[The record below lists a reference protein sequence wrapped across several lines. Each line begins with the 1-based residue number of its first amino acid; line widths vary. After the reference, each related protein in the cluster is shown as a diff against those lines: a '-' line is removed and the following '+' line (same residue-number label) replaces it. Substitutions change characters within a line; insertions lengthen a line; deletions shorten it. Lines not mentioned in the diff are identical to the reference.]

1 MKRRSYKQ
9 HHRNTK
15 DHKRLLQIVNANK
28 NSLEKGDKFLEM
40 YNLPRLNQDEIE
52 NMNRPMASNETESI
66 ILKFPTNKSSG
77 PDGFTINSTK
87 HLKKS

>member
-52 NMNRPMASNETESI
+52 NMNKPVINTEIESEN
-66 ILKFPTNKSSG
+66 LKLQ
-77 PDGFTINSTK
+77 TK
-87 HLKKS
+87 AQDQMVSQMNFIKNLKKS